1 MRING
6 IDEVIGKLIYEN
18 RLLSATFLIKALFE
32 SVNERITVFELKE
45 IIGSGRYRDPI
56 LLREYLNILKKFV
69 EKSFSRGIESLWI
82 EDLLIAVGIVLL
94 VLVVL
99 SILPPYGDLIAIPA
113 AAILIVVFIDSILC
127 KWRLGK
133 GIIVME
139 DITIGWAGH

>member
-1 MRING
+1 M
-6 IDEVIGKLIYEN
+6 
-18 RLLSATFLIKALFE
+18 
-32 SVNERITVFELKE
+32 
-45 IIGSGRYRDPI
+45 
-56 LLREYLNILKKFV
+56 
-69 EKSFSRGIESLWI
+69 EKSSSRGIESLWI
-82 EDLLIAVGIVLL
+82 EDLLIAIGIVLL

-113 AAILIVVFIDSILC
+113 AIILIVVFIDSILC